1 MDRGTARR
9 SPHGKALQDTVTD
22 GLRSLGEFG
31 LIARLTSQISSGAG
45 VEVGIGDDAAVLVP
59 TPGRRLVVTTD
70 VLVEGRHFTAS
81 LEEPADWGWKAVAV
95 NCSDVAA
102 MGALP
107 RWLVLALTIPEA
119 TPVRRLDQVY
129 EGMCEACQAFA
140 VDLVGGDTSRG
151 PALSLAVTAVGEAE
165 RVVTRGGARP
175 GDRLAVSGPLGA
187 PAAGL
192 ALLQRGGDDAAELL
206 AAFPALAAAHRRPC
220 PDLSAG
226 PRLAG
231 AGATAM
237 IDVSDGL
244 AGDALHLAEAS
255 GTGLE
260 IDQALVPVAPGVREA
275 AELLRRDPV
284 ALALGGGE
292 EFVLAVAL
300 PPGADP
306 AALDL
311 VECGRFTDAPDR
323 RVRLTPAGPAPLAGL
338 AFDHFRVDG

>member
-1 MDRGTARR
+1 
-9 SPHGKALQDTVTD
+9 
-22 GLRSLGEFG
+22 
-31 LIARLTSQISSGAG
+31 

-70 VLVEGRHFTAS
+70 VLVEGHHFTAALS
-81 LEEPADWGWKAVAV
+81 EPADWGWKAVAV

-107 RWLVLALTIPEA
+107 RWVVLALTVPEA
-119 TPVRRLDQVY
+119 TRVARLDQLY
-129 EGMCEACQAFA
+129 AGIDEACRAFS

-151 PALSLAVTAVGEAE
+151 PALSLAVTAMGEAG

-187 PAAGL
+187 AAAGL
-192 ALLQRGGDDAAELL
+192 ALLQHGGDDAAELL
-206 AAFPALAAAHRRPC
+206 AAFPTLAAAHRRPC
-220 PDLSAG
+220 PDLGAG

-260 IDQALVPVAPGVREA
+260 IHEDLVPLAAGVREA
-275 AELLRRDPV
+275 AALLHRDPV

-292 EFVLAVAL
+292 DFVLVVAL
-300 PPGADP
+300 PEKVDP
-306 AALDL
+306 ASLGL
-311 VECGRFTDAPDR
+311 VECGRFTGALDR
-323 RVRLTPAGPAPLAGL
+323 RVRLTAGGAEPLAGL
-338 AFDHFRVDG
+338 AFDHFRLRD